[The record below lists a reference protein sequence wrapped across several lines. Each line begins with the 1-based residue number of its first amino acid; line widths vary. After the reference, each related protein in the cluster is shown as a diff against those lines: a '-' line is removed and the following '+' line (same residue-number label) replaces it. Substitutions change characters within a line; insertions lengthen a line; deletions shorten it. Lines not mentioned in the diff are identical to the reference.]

1 VEFKQMKGDDRVKI
15 VMYALSTCIW
25 CRKTKRLLNNLGVAY
40 EYVDVDLLEGEEKET
55 AQKDMKSWNPKGS
68 FPTLIFDDKTCVVG
82 FDEEKIRE
90 ALVHE

>member
-1 VEFKQMKGDDRVKI
+1 MEFKHMKGDDRVKI

-40 EYVDVDLLEGEEKET
+40 DYVDVDLLEGEEKET
-55 AQKDMKSWNPKGS
+55 AQNDLKTWNPKGS
-68 FPTLIFDDKTCVVG
+68 FPTLVFDDTTCVVG
-82 FDEEKIRE
+82 FNEEKIRE